1 MCTHV
6 YVHRFVQFLYFTH
19 EKYSCKRLARARFK
33 RMHQLFSGAL
43 SLNTCIAADTF
54 QQGKK
59 PTCVLLVTVTLCVTV
74 IKVMEFVCSA
84 GDVGLNSPKKW
95 EIRDLRFSSLPEGV
109 LLCIYC
115 CIGEFLDHLLPWA
128 SANPLLNL
136 LPLCK
141 TSVGTEKVKMM

>member
-33 RMHQLFSGAL
+33 RMHQLFSSAL

-54 QQGKK
+54 QQEKK
-59 PTCVLLVTVTLCVTV
+59 PTCVLLITVTLCVTV

-84 GDVGLNSPKKW
+84 GDVGLCRESVSRSLLGKQQ
-95 EIRDLRFSSLPEGV
+95 LRSQQMMIQQVWYEQRRKECIWIVRKPDFSLPV
-109 LLCIYC
+109 
-115 CIGEFLDHLLPWA
+115 
-128 SANPLLNL
+128 N
-136 LPLCK
+136 
-141 TSVGTEKVKMM
+141 